1 MRAVLYVDGNNFLGK
16 LREVFREEHVTEP
29 LWDRYDFESLFKQIL
44 GNLNLDE
51 KRIYFARLKEH
62 PETKEKSK
70 TLIEERRRLK
80 NRFEQAGF
88 TVVLSGTVRG
98 HYVRDL
104 DGKSVLVFKEKGVDV
119 GLAVDMVSTA
129 CDKNLITAIM
139 ASSDSDL
146 QPAIREL
153 TKRGVEC
160 IYLGFEIQPNK
171 GLTYTTKRTILIRN
185 SEALQFA
192 PQRLV

>member
-1 MRAVLYVDGNNFLGK
+1 MRTILYVDGNNFLGK
-16 LREVFREEHVTEP
+16 LKDVCKEEHVPEP
-29 LWDRYDFESLFKQIL
+29 LWDHYNFEALFKQIL
-44 GNLNLDE
+44 GNLPINE

-70 TLIEERRRLK
+70 ILIEERRRLK

-88 TVVLSGTVRG
+88 VVILSGTVRG
-98 HYVRDL
+98 NYIRDKN
-104 DGKSVLVFKEKGVDV
+104 GKNILVFKEKGVDV
-119 GLAVDMVSTA
+119 GLAVDMVSAA
-129 CDKNLITAIM
+129 CDQKLNTAIM

-153 TKRGVEC
+153 IKRGVEC
-160 IYLGFEIQPNK
+160 IYLGFELQPNK
-171 GLTYTTKRTILIRN
+171 GLTFTTRRTILIRN
-185 SEALQFA
+185 SEVLQFA